1 MTFKRPKEKMPDK
14 ALKAWRLNGFFK
26 ALIEGIFVGAYWI
39 VNARF
44 FQWPSWIGTVLTVL
58 FLVVALLHI
67 LIIPKIRM
75 IYWGYQINEQDI
87 DIQYG
92 IIVVKRILV
101 PMQRIQHVDTEHGP
115 ILRLFGLA
123 TLIISTAGTNHKIPA
138 LEEKT
143 AEQLRR
149 QISTLAQAS
158 EEDV

>member
-1 MTFKRPKEKMPDK
+1 MLERPKEKMPDK
-14 ALKAWRLNGFFK
+14 ALMAWRLNGLLK
-26 ALIEGIFVGAYWI
+26 AVIEGLFLAGFWI
-39 VNARF
+39 LSKLVF
-44 FQWPSWIGTVLTVL
+44 EWPTWIGVTLSILFAVLAV
-58 FLVVALLHI
+58 LHI
-67 LIIPKIRM
+67 VIIPKVRM
-75 IYWGYQINEQDI
+75 VYWGYQINEHDI

-115 ILRLFGLA
+115 ILRLFKLA
-123 TLIISTAGTNHKIPA
+123 SLRISTAGTNHKIPA

-143 AEQLRR
+143 AEKLRK